1 MKQFDRTAE
10 VQIYSMTMLEYTSPP
25 IWLNAHIQDLRVTV
39 GDYTYFDRHISL
51 ALFTP
56 DDRIEIGKFCSL
68 AKDVTIF
75 GGGNH
80 IMTRATTFPFKWL
93 SAEVEPEERYID
105 AASKGKT
112 IIGHDVWVGY
122 GATIMSG
129 VKIGN
134 GAVVG
139 AQAVVA
145 QDIPAYAIVVGNPAQ
160 VIRYRFKPETIE
172 RLLDLSWWDWDSAKI
187 AANVELLYTNPD
199 EWRSEIQIKEPCGE
213 TLKLVNT

>member
-1 MKQFDRTAE
+1 
-10 VQIYSMTMLEYTSPP
+10 MTMLEYTSPP
-25 IWLNAHIQDLRVTV
+25 IWLNAHIQDPRVTV

-56 DDRIEIGKFCSL
+56 DDRIKIGKFCSL
-68 AKDVTIF
+68 AKDVVIF

-80 IMTRATTFPFKWL
+80 ITTRATTFPFKWL
-93 SAEVEPEERYID
+93 SAEVEPEERYTD
-105 AASKGKT
+105 AASKGT
-112 IIGHDVWVGY
+112 TMIGHDVWVGY

-134 GAVVG
+134 GAVIG

-145 QDIPAYAIVVGNPAQ
+145 KDIPAYAIVVGNPAK

-172 RLLDLSWWDWDSAKI
+172 RLLELAWWEWEPAKI
-187 AANVELLYTNPD
+187 AANLELIYTNPD
-199 EWRSEIQIKEPCGE
+199 EWGSEIQLKEPQGE
-213 TLKLVNT
+213 VLKFIGMPAAEQVDEADS

>member
-1 MKQFDRTAE
+1 
-10 VQIYSMTMLEYTSPP
+10 MLEYASPP
-25 IWLNAHIQDLRVTV
+25 IWLNAHIQDPRITV

-51 ALFTP
+51 AIFTP

-68 AKDVTIF
+68 AKDVVIF

-93 SAEVEPEERYID
+93 SAKAEPEERYTD
-105 AASKGKT
+105 AASKGATK
-112 IIGHDVWVGY
+112 ICHDVWVGH
-122 GATIMSG
+122 GATILSG

-145 QDIPAYAIVVGNPAQ
+145 KEVPAYAIVVGNPAQ
-160 VIRYRFKPETIE
+160 VVRYRFEPETVE
-172 RLLDLSWWDWDSAKI
+172 RLLELAWWDWEPAKI
-187 AANVELLYTNPD
+187 AANLELLYTNPD
-199 EWRSEIQIKEPCGE
+199 EWGSEIKLKEPQGE
-213 TLKLVNT
+213 VLKFIGMPAAEQVDKADS